1 MNLINIEY
9 FEFLKLILKSVNVFT
24 NGPVFLAVD
33 FDLKHNSQCRIFV
46 STCVVRDIDISF

>member
-46 STCVVRDIDISF
+46 STCVVKDIDISF